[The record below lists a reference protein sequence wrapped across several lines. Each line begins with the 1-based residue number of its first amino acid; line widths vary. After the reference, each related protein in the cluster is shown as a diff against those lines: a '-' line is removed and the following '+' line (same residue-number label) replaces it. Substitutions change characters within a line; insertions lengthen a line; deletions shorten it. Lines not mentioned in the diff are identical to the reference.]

1 VTTATNNQQLRP
13 AGGIVSGR
21 KEYDML
27 YIYYKD
33 ETGTYLIEEIM
44 TNRSITVDEA
54 LEIAGVDMDQWA
66 DAKGWD
72 GYDWNCITLSYKKG
86 LETMIGRFEGENSY
100 FIGDYKIVNEIADS
114 ELWIYKLDED
124 TEDYEHYDT
133 IQMPDF
139 WVDYLYNAETADAAI
154 EKAFEDYIRQ
164 ELSI

>member
-1 VTTATNNQQLRP
+1 
-13 AGGIVSGR
+13 
-21 KEYDML
+21 M

-33 ETGTYLIEEIM
+33 ETGTYLIGEIM

-72 GYDWNCITLSYKKG
+72 GYDWNCIELSYKKG

-114 ELWIYKLDED
+114 ELWVYKFDED
-124 TEDYEHYDT
+124 SEGYEHHDT
-133 IQMPDF
+133 IQMPD
-139 WVDYLYNAETADAAI
+139 WWEDYLFNATTNNPAI
-154 EKAFEDYIRQ
+154 EKRFEDYVRQ
-164 ELSI
+164 ELGI